1 VNRTASTSRPKSIE
15 KGIRDLSI
23 GMAKAAEGVGRELE
37 KLAARDAR
45 PPTTQKREENG
56 GLLDR
61 EDTPPRTTDKLREE
75 AGWSK
80 LE

>member
-1 VNRTASTSRPKSIE
+1 
-15 KGIRDLSI
+15 
-23 GMAKAAEGVGRELE
+23 MAKAAEGVGRELE

-45 PPTTQKREENG
+45 PLVTQKREENG

-61 EDTPPRTTDKLREE
+61 EDTPPRTTDELREE

-80 LE
+80 LD